1 MSLFAGIMMSLYFSR
16 LSHTVRAIMDT
27 LRLAALGYPEA
38 GFVYRLCTGRT
49 PPDKLGELTEQVVRC
64 VFTLADREVR
74 Q

>member
-1 MSLFAGIMMSLYFSR
+1 
-16 LSHTVRAIMDT
+16 MDT